1 MIRPTKRAIVA
12 SAAGL
17 AAAALPTALSP
28 DFWGVWVGYVSVL
41 VALAGFDLLY
51 GLSSKQLDATVEP
64 PTVTYVGEPAETK
77 VTVRTPGFAGHTR
90 LTVRCD
96 VDGDTEPVLD
106 LDIDVADEAAAGEL
120 EVTPTRR
127 GTVEFGDIW
136 LRWTGPLGLFE
147 HITRVSCDAEIP
159 VVPNIQAVRR
169 AALRLS
175 THHAYLAGLKT
186 RRYIGD
192 GSEFESLRQYAPGL
206 DYRTIDWK
214 ASARHRELMCRE
226 NRSER
231 NHRVII
237 AVDTGHIM
245 SEPLDGIPRLDHGI
259 NAGLLLGYLSLR
271 MGDQVGL
278 FAFDEKVRTFSD
290 PQPGVHTIH
299 RLMHQSAGLDYSTA
313 ETNYT
318 LALTELATRLRR
330 RSIVVFMTDFTD
342 TIMAELMVENLQFLA
357 RRHLVIFVAIRDPSL
372 DAVAET
378 KPQNSMDIN
387 RAVVAQELIE
397 DREMVIKEL
406 RASGV
411 FCVDAPPEGITVE
424 LINRYLDIHRR
435 ELIG

>member
-1 MIRPTKRAIVA
+1 MIRPTKRAIVVT
-12 SAAGL
+12 AAGL
-17 AAAALPTALSP
+17 AAAALPTAINAEL
-28 DFWGVWVGYVSVL
+28 WGVWVGYVSVL

-51 GLSSKQLDATVEP
+51 GLSSKQLGADVEP
-64 PTVTYVGEPAETK
+64 PQVTYVGEPATTSVK
-77 VTVRTPGFAGHTR
+77 LNAPGFDGLVDVTVH
-90 LTVRCD
+90 CD
-96 VDGDTEPVLD
+96 VEGDTEPVEDIHVELD
-106 LDIDVADEAAAGEL
+106 ETSGQGEVH
-120 EVTPTRR
+120 VTPTRR
-127 GTVEFGDIW
+127 GNVEFGQVW
-136 LRWTGPLGLFE
+136 LRWRGPLGLFE
-147 HITRVSCDAEIP
+147 HITTVSCDAEIP

-175 THHAYLAGLKT
+175 THHAYLSGLKT

-214 ASARHRELMCRE
+214 ASARHRDLMCRE

-231 NHRVII
+231 NHRVVI

-259 NAGLLLGYLSLR
+259 NAGLLLGYLSLK

-278 FAFDEKVRTFSD
+278 FGFDEQVRTYSE
-290 PQPGVHTIH
+290 PQPGVKTIH
-299 RLMHQSAGLDYSTA
+299 RLMHQSSQLEYSSA

-318 LALTELATRLRR
+318 LALTELSTRLRR

-342 TIMAELMVENLQFLA
+342 TIMAEMMVENLQFLA

-372 DAVAET
+372 DEVAET
-378 KPQNSMDIN
+378 KPASSMDIN

-406 RASGV
+406 RHSGV
-411 FCVDAPPEGITVE
+411 FCVDAPPSGISVE